1 MRMKMSRKREK
12 NRTGLGLLVVL
23 VTILCIG
30 VASAS
35 SVLREERDEKLQ
47 EKENLEAQIAEQK
60 EEGEKLDARK
70 NYTGTRKFIEEMA
83 RQVLGLVYPDEILF
97 EEEE

>member
-1 MRMKMSRKREK
+1 MSRKREK

-35 SVLREERDEKLQ
+35 AALRADRDEKLQ
-47 EKENLEAQIAEQK
+47 IKEDLEAQIAAQQ